1 MTPAATFSD
10 RVSSHA
16 LPGGALLVVLAN
28 SHAPT
33 VTIAGTMLAGPAL
46 AADGRFAVPGLV
58 AAMLDRGTTDH
69 SRIELARELEDHG
82 LQLVVRASAST
93 PTIVSFSAQ
102 GLAEE
107 LPRLVKLLAEVLRRP
122 SFPGEELD
130 KLREQV
136 LGSLAREREETSAR
150 AFAALTR
157 GLYLEG
163 HPLHRRP
170 IEVRER
176 EVRSLVRDELET
188 FHAATYGPST
198 LVLAAVGDVEAGRV
212 ASFLEAELVDWS
224 GAGEPAIADAED
236 GVPDAKEERI
246 QIADR
251 PNIDVFLGHRG
262 GLLRGDPGYPAAVL
276 ANSCLGQSTLTSRLG
291 MAVRDG
297 AGLTYGIYSRFFNT
311 LHVAGPWAAALGVSA
326 DNLER
331 AVELSREVIEEYVA
345 DGPTENELAD
355 ERSALAGAYRVGLA
369 TNAGVARE
377 LVTALTAG
385 EPIARLD
392 RFPERLLEVSRDE
405 VIEAIRTHLH
415 PQQLIVT
422 AAGDF
427 GGSHRRSEGLRVK
440 N

>member
-1 MTPAATFSD
+1 MTASATAFAD
-10 RVSSHA
+10 RVSSHR
-16 LPGGALLVVLAN
+16 LPGGARLVSLGN
-28 SHAPT
+28 PHAPT
-33 VTIAGTMLAGPAL
+33 VTIAGTLQAGPAL
-46 AADGRFAVPGLV
+46 ASDGRFAVPGLV
-58 AAMLDRGTTDH
+58 AAMLDRGTADH
-69 SRIELARELEDHG
+69 SRIELAREIENHG
-82 LQLVVRASAST
+82 LQLLVRASASA

-130 KLREQV
+130 KIREQV

-157 GLYLEG
+157 GLYPEG
-163 HPLHRRP
+163 HPLRRRP

-176 EVRSLVRDELET
+176 ELRALVRDELAA
-188 FHAATYGPST
+188 FHATMYGTST
-198 LVLAAVGDVEAGRV
+198 LVLAVVGEVEAGRV
-212 ASFLEAELVDWS
+212 ASLFEVELEGWDGAER
-224 GAGEPAIADAED
+224 PALEDAE
-236 GVPDAKEERI
+236 GGAPDPVEERI

-262 GLLRGDPGYPAAVL
+262 RLLRGAPGYPAAVL

-297 AGLTYGIYSRFFNT
+297 AGLSYGIYSRFFNT
-311 LHVAGPWAAALGVSA
+311 LHVAGPWAMALGVSA
-326 DNLER
+326 DNFER
-331 AVELSREVIEEYVA
+331 AVELSREVIEDYVA
-345 DGPTENELAD
+345 KGPTEEELAD

-369 TNAGVARE
+369 TNSGVARE

-385 EPIARLD
+385 EPIERLD
-392 RFPERLLEVSRDE
+392 RFPEQLLAVSRDE
-405 VIEAIRTHLH
+405 VVEAISSHLH
-415 PQQLIVT
+415 PEQLIVT

-427 GGSHRRSEGLRVK
+427 DS
-440 N
+440 